1 MNPPDTITID
11 GRTYSWRWLC
21 EIRRRLLDAWKA
33 ARRSSLPCS
42 ILRTT
47 AARLGTLRRAEL
59 AGLASGLRF
68 LFWFHPATPLGK
80 RNGPLPRSRSAPF
93 LPFKGNGRAP
103 STTSRRL
110 RWSKMLACIKRT

>member
-1 MNPPDTITID
+1 MALRDLRAIFSAAAHAQRAADYLHGLQPPGFRRGRLPGRRAGAMNPPDTIMID

-47 AARLGTLRRAEL
+47 AARLGNT
-59 AGLASGLRF
+59 
-68 LFWFHPATPLGK
+68 TPLGK
-80 RNGPLPRSRSAPF
+80 RKRAAATLP
-93 LPFKGNGRAP
+93 
-103 STTSRRL
+103 
-110 RWSKMLACIKRT
+110 

>member
-47 AARLGTLRRAEL
+47 AGLGTQRGAEL
-59 AGLASGLRF
+59 AGLASGVRF

-80 RNGPLPRSRSAPF
+80 RKRAAATLP
-93 LPFKGNGRAP
+93 
-103 STTSRRL
+103 
-110 RWSKMLACIKRT
+110 